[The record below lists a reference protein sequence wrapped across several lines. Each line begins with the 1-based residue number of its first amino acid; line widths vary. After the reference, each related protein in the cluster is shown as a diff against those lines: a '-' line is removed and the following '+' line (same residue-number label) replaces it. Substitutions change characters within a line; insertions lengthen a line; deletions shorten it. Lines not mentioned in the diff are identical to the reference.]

1 MPIHWRVAAWMAVG
15 VVPAFLIFGF
25 RSATAIFALL
35 ILAGAGFAALRVR
48 GHVREPLEELTRRAR
63 GARPG
68 DTLPSRIRG
77 APEIEALT
85 KALGEWSE
93 DVAAE
98 LGETA
103 AARNHLESILEAMA
117 EGVLVFDA
125 DARIVLGN
133 PAAERL
139 LDSPRGVEG
148 KTCLEV
154 FRDEALDRA
163 LRDAIE
169 GRPVETVE
177 FRTGAGRV
185 VQASLAPIAGD
196 AENGVE
202 TVVAVLHDLTDI
214 RQAERIRSDFVANV
228 SHEFKTPLTSIRGY
242 AETIAAETPGDSH
255 KEFARIIERNARDLE
270 SLVNDMLDLARLE
283 AEPPSALDTFDLS
296 TVIHEQVSRYRSV
309 PEAAAIEI
317 EVDCPSIRIRA
328 DRERLGTALANLID
342 NAVRYNRPDGD
353 VRVQASASESM
364 VAIAVAD
371 SGYGIPHEGRSRI
384 FERFFRLDRARTRQ
398 GGGTGLGL
406 AIARH
411 AVESQGGT
419 LTVDSTIGSGSTF
432 TIRLPA

>member
-35 ILAGAGFAALRVR
+35 ILAGAGFAAVRLR

-85 KALGEWSE
+85 EALGEWSE
-93 DVAAE
+93 DVAAQ

-242 AETIAAETPGDSH
+242 AETIAAETPGDAH

>member
-15 VVPAFLIFGF
+15 VVPAFLIFGS

-35 ILAGAGFAALRVR
+35 ILAGAGFAALRLR

-85 KALGEWSE
+85 EALGEWSE

-242 AETIAAETPGDSH
+242 AETIAAETPGDAH

-309 PEAAAIEI
+309 PEAAAIAI